1 MYKIA
6 HISDTHISF
15 NDTNGHGKNLVELL
29 KDIQSRACNHIVI
42 TGDLVENPE
51 EKEFRY
57 VKEILSHFDLLHP
70 EKLSV
75 IPGNHDVF
83 GGAPNSIMFFTFQ
96 LICKN
101 TNTSEN
107 VEKFA
112 ETFADTMPEDK
123 TFPYLKVI
131 DNIAFI
137 GINSMDKWSVK
148 NNPEGSNG
156 MINKGDFKKLK
167 KILSRKE
174 IKDKYK
180 IVLIHHHFN
189 KVNLNEEYPAH
200 SLWLKTVDYK
210 MKLHNKN
217 KLAELFKNLKVNL
230 VLHGH
235 THINHIYNIKG
246 VTYIN
251 SSAACVP
258 LTDDMNRMYNII
270 SIPGAD
276 ETDRILTVET
286 IRI

>member
-29 KDIQSRACNHIVI
+29 KDIRSRECDHIVI

-51 EKEFRY
+51 PREFQY
-57 VKEILSHFDLLHP
+57 VKEILSHFEILSPD
-70 EKLSV
+70 KLSV
-75 IPGNHDVF
+75 IPGNHDIF
-83 GGAPNSIMFFTFQ
+83 GGAPNSVMFFTFQ
-96 LICKN
+96 LICKE
-101 TNTSEN
+101 TNTKLNE
-107 VEKFA
+107 EKFI
-112 ETFADTMPEDK
+112 ETFQDTFPEEK
-123 TFPYLKVI
+123 SFPYLKVI

-148 NNPEGSNG
+148 KNPEGSNG
-156 MINKGDFKKLK
+156 FINDSDFKKIK
-167 KILSRKE
+167 KIISSEAL
-174 IKDKYK
+174 KDKYK
-180 IVLIHHHFN
+180 IILIHHHFN
-189 KVNLNEEYPAH
+189 KIRLSEEYPAH

-217 KLAELFKNLKVNL
+217 KIADLFKKYKVNL

-235 THINHIYNIKG
+235 THINDIYNIKG
-246 VTYIN
+246 VSYIN
-251 SSAACVP
+251 SSASCVP
-258 LTDDMNRMYNII
+258 LTDDQSRMYNII
-270 SIPGAD
+270 SIPSSN

>member
-29 KDIQSRACNHIVI
+29 KDIKQRECDHIVI

-51 EKEFRY
+51 VREFQY

-75 IPGNHDVF
+75 IPGNHDIF
-83 GGAPNSIMFFTFQ
+83 GGAPNSVMFFTFQ
-96 LICKN
+96 LICKQ
-101 TNTSEN
+101 TNTKEN
-107 VEKFA
+107 EEKFIQ
-112 ETFADTMPEDK
+112 TFQDTLPEDK
-123 TFPYLKVI
+123 SFPYLKVI

-148 NNPEGSNG
+148 KNPEGSNG
-156 MINKGDFKKLK
+156 MISKGDFKKIK
-167 KILSRKE
+167 KILSQKE
-174 IKDKYK
+174 IKEKYK

-189 KVNLNEEYPAH
+189 KIRQIEEYPAH
-200 SLWLKTVDYK
+200 SIWLKTVDYK

-217 KLAELFKNLKVNL
+217 KLSELFKNQKVNL

-270 SIPGAD
+270 SIPGEN

-286 IRI
+286 IRV

>member
-29 KDIQSRACNHIVI
+29 KDIQERECDHIVI

-51 EKEFRY
+51 EREFQY
-57 VKEILSHFDLLHP
+57 VKEILSHFELLHP
-70 EKLSV
+70 DKLSV
-75 IPGNHDVF
+75 IPGNHDIF
-83 GGAPNSIMFFTFQ
+83 GGAPGNVMFFTFP
-96 LICKN
+96 LICKE
-101 TNTSEN
+101 TEPSEN
-107 VEKFA
+107 VEKFI
-112 ETFADTMPEDK
+112 ETFKDSFPEK
-123 TFPYLKVI
+123 CSFPFLKVI

-137 GINSMDKWSVK
+137 GINSIDKWSEK

-156 MINKGDFKKLK
+156 MVSDKDLK
-167 KILSRKE
+167 KIRKILSQKE
-174 IKDKYK
+174 LKDKYK
-180 IVLIHHHFN
+180 IVLMHHHLN
-189 KVNLNEEYPAH
+189 KIRNSEEYPAH

-217 KLAELFKNLKVNL
+217 KLTELFRKQKVNL

-235 THINHIYNIKG
+235 THVNDVYNIKG
-246 VTYIN
+246 VNYIN
-251 SSAACVP
+251 SSASCVP
-258 LTDDMNRMYNII
+258 LTDDQARMYNII
-270 SIPGAD
+270 SIPGEN

>member
-29 KDIQSRACNHIVI
+29 KDIQSRACDHIVI

-51 EKEFRY
+51 LREFQY

-70 EKLSV
+70 GKLSV
-75 IPGNHDVF
+75 IPGNHDIF
-83 GGAPNSIMFFTFQ
+83 GGAPNSIMFFTFA
-96 LICKN
+96 LICKE
-101 TNTSEN
+101 TDTSEN
-107 VEKFA
+107 VREFI
-112 ETFADTMPEDK
+112 ETFKDTFPEQSS
-123 TFPYLKVI
+123 FPYLKVI
-131 DNIAFI
+131 NNTALI
-137 GINSMDKWSVK
+137 GINSIDKWSEK
-148 NNPEGSNG
+148 KNPEGSNG
-156 MINKGDFKKLK
+156 MVCDKDMKKIR
-167 KILSRKE
+167 KILSQKE
-174 IKDKYK
+174 LKDKYK

-189 KVNLNEEYPAH
+189 KAKLNEEYPAQ

-217 KLAELFKNLKVNL
+217 KLADLFKKQKVNL

-235 THINHIYNIKG
+235 THINEVYNIKG

-258 LTDDMNRMYNII
+258 LTDDQNRMYNII
-270 SIPGAD
+270 SIPGEN

-286 IRI
+286 IRL